1 MDKEIMDE
9 LKNKITNKMFCWVI
23 GTLVIIGVASFTTTF
38 GMVMSSQNNIQE
50 KVEVLQILTAKID
63 TKLNIYVANN

>member
-9 LKNKITNKMFCWVI
+9 LKNKITCKIFCWVI
-23 GTLVIIGVASFTTTF
+23 GTLVTIGIASFTTTF
-38 GMVMSSQNNIQE
+38 GMILSSQNNIQE